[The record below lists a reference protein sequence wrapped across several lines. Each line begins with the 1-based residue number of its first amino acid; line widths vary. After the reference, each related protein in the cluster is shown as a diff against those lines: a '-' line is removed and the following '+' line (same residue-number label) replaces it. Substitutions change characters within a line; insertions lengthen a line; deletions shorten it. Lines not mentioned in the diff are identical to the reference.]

1 MEIKNYAEYLVLSS
15 NEFKATCIE
24 IDFDE
29 DSMSLI
35 GDLIDLGIDW
45 HIMNTQKR
53 VRRGDVIQI
62 ELKYKDECKLTEKDI
77 DELLG
82 CWIEYQDKDMWQQLD
97 EFKKFE
103 KECIQMF
110 KRDDKVFKQCKQCQ
124 FFKKHI
130 DKIPHRMFRC
140 ENENH
145 KGEFQWSRSREDCKD
160 FKKDEKEK
168 KVIKSA
174 RQLDCKR
181 KEEAILDLGEFP
193 D

>member
-29 DSMSLI
+29 DSMSLT
-35 GDLIDLGIDW
+35 GDLVNLDIQW
-45 HIMNTQKR
+45 HIMNNQKR

-62 ELKYKDECKLTEKDI
+62 KLEYKDECKLTEKDI

-130 DKIPHRMFRC
+130 DKIPHRMYRC

-145 KGEFQWSRSREDCKD
+145 KGEFQWSSSREDCKD